1 MRIRFYRLA
10 GIACVVLATACGV
23 HQTEA
28 PSISGPSTLAQSVS
42 ITATPDSI
50 TQNGASQSAVKVIVN
65 GPDGRPLAGR
75 AVRLDMTVGGTLVDY
90 GTLSTKSVVTA
101 SDGTATSIYTAPP
114 APPAGSAQNSASVS
128 IVATLI
134 GSDAQTQVPVAADIR
149 LVPPGVILP
158 PAGTPTPSFKVSPTS
173 PTTNTLVLFDASASC
188 GAALVNNVCPASAD
202 AIASYAWT
210 FGDGSTGTGVAPS
223 HTYTAGLSYIV
234 TLTVTTTR
242 GAQASVSQTVP
253 VTQTTGPTAAFVFS
267 PAVPAVGQ
275 TVQFN
280 ADQSKAAVGHSISQ
294 FNWNF
299 GDGTSGNGLTTSHVY
314 SVAGAYSVTLSVLD
328 DTGQKAT
335 TNVTVTISTG
345 NPVAALGLIKTGGL
359 SVQADAGASTAS
371 GGASIA
377 SYTFIWGD
385 GSPDT
390 NSSTPTALHTFPAP
404 VAPALTA
411 TYSVTVRVTDNATPP
426 RSGTASA
433 SVTVP

>member
-1 MRIRFYRLA
+1 MRTRFYRLA

-42 ITATPDSI
+42 ITATPDSL
-50 TQNGASQSAVKVIVN
+50 TQNGASQSAVKVLVN

-75 AVRLDMTVGGTLVDY
+75 AVHLDMTVGGALVDY
-90 GTLSTKSVVTA
+90 GTLSTKSVVTS

-114 APPAGSAQNSASVS
+114 APPAGTAQNSGSVS

-158 PAGTPTPSFKVSPTS
+158 PAGTPTPAFRVSPTS
-173 PTTNTLVLFDASASC
+173 PATNTLVLFDASSSC
-188 GAALVNNVCPASAD
+188 GGALVNNVCPATAD

-210 FGDGSTGTGVAPS
+210 FGDGSTGTGVSTS
-223 HTYTAGLSYIV
+223 HTYTAALSYVV
-234 TLTVTTTR
+234 TLSVTTTR

-253 VTQTTGPTAAFVFS
+253 VSQTTGPTAAFVFS
-267 PAVPAVGQ
+267 PGVPAIGQ

-299 GDGTSGNGLTTSHVY
+299 GDGTSGSGLTTSHVY
-314 SVAGAYSVTLSVLD
+314 TVAGAYNVVLSVVD

-335 TNVTVTISTG
+335 TNVSVTISTG

-359 SVQADAGASTAS
+359 SVQADAGASAAS
-371 GGASIA
+371 GGASIVN
-377 SYTFIWGD
+377 YTFIWGD

-390 NSSTPTALHTFPAP
+390 NSTTPTAPHTFPAP
-404 VAPALTA
+404 IAPALTA
-411 TYSVTVRVTDNATPP
+411 TYTVTVRVTDNATPP